1 MIEEMQEQEAEFL
14 KEQKEK
20 KLKNRRLSAF
30 LETFHSMFKL
40 PKFQRCCYIT
50 VVHLFQ
56 GAFFFDRTGQ
66 EHDIGW
72 RPCTVPSNSS
82 LAERFGMKANGL
94 TCLVWDEVPR
104 GWTTQGSY

>member
-56 GAFFFDRTGQ
+56 GAFFLTEQAKNMTLDGAHALFPAILHWQRD
-66 EHDIGW
+66 
-72 RPCTVPSNSS
+72 
-82 LAERFGMKANGL
+82 LA
-94 TCLVWDEVPR
+94 
-104 GWTTQGSY
+104 